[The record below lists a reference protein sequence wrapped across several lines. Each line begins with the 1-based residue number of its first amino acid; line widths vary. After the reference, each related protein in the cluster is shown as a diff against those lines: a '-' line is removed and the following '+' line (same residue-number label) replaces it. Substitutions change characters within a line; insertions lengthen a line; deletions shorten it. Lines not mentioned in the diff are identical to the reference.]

1 MGRIGPESKLNP
13 RFAVLRTNAKRIN
26 ESLQYSCQWGATD
39 DGGMNRL
46 SCNDDDKLVRDW
58 FIAETAKCRCSHKVD
73 AMGNIF
79 AIRPGE
85 NNDLPPIG
93 LGSHLDTQPTGG
105 RYDGILGV
113 LCAMEVLRVVH
124 EANVTTYAPL
134 AVVNW
139 TNEEGAR
146 FPPAMLGSGVW
157 AGQFT
162 LEHGQSRESVDGI
175 SMAQE
180 LGRIGYLCSTPCS
193 SQENPLSAHFE
204 VHIEQGT
211 ILDRAE
217 KPVGIVTGAQSVRW
231 FRLSLTGRAEHTGGT
246 PMDNRSDALVAA
258 AKMIVQVNKIA
269 IERGVRA
276 TVSTA
281 KSYPQSM
288 NTIAGIVE
296 LSLDLRAPTDDDMQ
310 ELEQSL
316 KHIFD
321 IINEEHGTRLAMDV
335 VWDSRATHFD
345 SEMVDCVRQSARESG
360 CSHEMTS
367 FIGHDR
373 WVEGDVV
380 VPIQRS
386 LTFIDSVYTS
396 KVVPTAMIF
405 ARCRHGIS
413 HNPAEY
419 TRPEE

>member
-1 MGRIGPESKLNP
+1 MGSLGPESKLSS
-13 RFAVLRTNAKRIN
+13 RFAGLKTNTKRIN
-26 ESLQYSCQWGATD
+26 DSLQYSCQWGATE

-46 SCNDDDKLVRDW
+46 SGNDDDKLVRDW
-58 FIAETAKCRCSHKVD
+58 FIAETAKYGCSHKID

-85 NNDLPPIG
+85 NNNLPPIG

-113 LCAMEVLRVVH
+113 LCAMEVLRVIH
-124 EANVTTYAPL
+124 EANVRTYAPL

-139 TNEEGAR
+139 TDEEGAR

-162 LEHGQSRESVDGI
+162 LEHGQSRESVEGI
-175 SMAQE
+175 TMAQE
-180 LGRIGYLCSTPCS
+180 LERIGYLGSTPCS

-217 KPVGIVTGAQSVRW
+217 KAVGIVTGAQSVRW
-231 FRLSLTGRAEHTGGT
+231 FHLSVTGRAEHTGGT
-246 PMDNRSDALVAA
+246 PMDNRSDPLLVA
-258 AKMIVQVNKIA
+258 AKMIVEVNKIA

-288 NTIAGIVE
+288 NTIAGNVE
-296 LSLDLRAPTDDDMQ
+296 LSLDLRAPTDEDMQ
-310 ELEQSL
+310 DLEQSL
-316 KHIFD
+316 KLIFD
-321 IINEEHGTRLAMDV
+321 VINKEHGTRLAMDV
-335 VWDSRATHFD
+335 VWDSRATHFNP
-345 SEMVDCVRQSARESG
+345 EMVDCVRQSAKEVG

-373 WVEGDVV
+373 CVDWSSVL
-380 VPIQRS
+380 PFQAL
-386 LTFIDSVYTS
+386 LTSVNSVYTS

-405 ARCRHGIS
+405 ARCRDGIS

-419 TRPEE
+419 TQPEE